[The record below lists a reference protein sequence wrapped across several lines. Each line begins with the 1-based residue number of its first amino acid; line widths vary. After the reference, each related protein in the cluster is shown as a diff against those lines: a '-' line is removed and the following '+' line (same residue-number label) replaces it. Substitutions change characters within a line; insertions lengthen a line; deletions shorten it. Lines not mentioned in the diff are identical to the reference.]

1 MFQQLNRLLRMIA
14 VLAAFSPLASTNAY
28 AEEAGTL
35 MRIPSARADAK
46 IPVFVHA
53 TEGARATVVLLSGG
67 GGGIG
72 KVSDGGW
79 PDSSNFL
86 VRTAPLFAASG
97 FNVAVM
103 ARASDLSDLDYGVR
117 VGKEH
122 MDDIRKVLQKMKEKF
137 PGSVWLV
144 GTSRGT
150 VSAAAAGIALRDE
163 KLIDGIALTSSV
175 TDYKKTGAV
184 PAQDLDRL
192 TVPVLV
198 MHHEQDGCKVCRPH
212 EVSGIMRGLKN
223 APVKK
228 LVMVNGGSNPSGDPC
243 EGMHYHGYIGMEK
256 ETVGIISDWI
266 KKPTS

>member
-1 MFQQLNRLLRMIA
+1 MKLRSFVWLL
-14 VLAAFSPLASTNAY
+14 VGLLLSLSTYAADD
-28 AEEAGTL
+28 AGTL
-35 MRIPSARADAK
+35 IRIASARADAK
-46 IPVFVHA
+46 IPVFVHV
-53 TEGARATVVLLSGG
+53 TEGAKMTVVLLSGG

-79 PDSSNFL
+79 PDSTNFL

-103 ARASDLSDLDYGVR
+103 ARASDMSDLDYGVR
-117 VGKEH
+117 VSKEH
-122 MDDIRKVLQKMKEKF
+122 MDDIRRVLQMVKEKF
-137 PGSVWLV
+137 AVPVWLV

-184 PAQDLDRL
+184 PGQDLDRL

-212 EVSGIMRGLKN
+212 EVSGILRGLKN
-223 APVKK
+223 APIKK
-228 LVMVNGGSNPSGDPC
+228 QIMVNGGANPQGDPC
-243 EGMHYHGYIGMEK
+243 EGYHYHGFIGMEK
-256 ETVGIISDWI
+256 EAVGIITDWI